1 MQEPETKLESI
12 TPLLPSH
19 PLQSQE
25 MQDQYP
31 VGTRRRG
38 AIGNA
43 GTRMA
48 SLPREA
54 AGDGMLMRGLT
65 PVWICTGSLL

>member
-31 VGTRRRG
+31 VGTSRRD

-43 GTRMA
+43 GTQMA
-48 SLPREA
+48 SLSRKA
-54 AGDGMLMRGLT
+54 AGDGMLTRGLT
-65 PVWICTGSLL
+65 PVRICTGSSL